1 MYPYLSNVP
10 WYTGNTM
17 STYDFAKACPDHCNF
32 VTTIN
37 KEHHFSDSPL
47 GTSLYGMMH
56 VYCGSANYREFII
69 YRVGGATIYFGSMDG
84 NGTAINWR
92 QIIPTSIS

>member
-1 MYPYLSNVP
+1 
-10 WYTGNTM
+10 M

-37 KEHHFSDSPL
+37 KDHHFSDSPL
-47 GTSLYGMMH
+47 GTSMYGVMH

-69 YRVGGATIYFGSMDG
+69 YRVGGANIYFGSMDG
-84 NGTAINWR
+84 NGTVITWR
-92 QIIPTSIS
+92 QVTLTNI